1 MTGHQDKSAAVEVVT
16 RFLRLMEERD
26 LVAAS
31 RYVAPDI
38 DIVFPGD
45 RHFRDLKDLVESAGK
60 RYRSVAKNIEL
71 VDSMSNG
78 AESVVYVIGR
88 LSGVDAKGT
97 SFSDVRFIDRLV
109 VSDDL
114 ITDHRV
120 WNDLAETGVVTGR
133 EPAAESSG

>member
-1 MTGHQDKSAAVEVVT
+1 MRDDQASAAIEVVSN
-16 RFLRLMEERD
+16 FLRLMEERD
-26 LVAAS
+26 LAAAS

-60 RYRSVAKNIEL
+60 RYRSVAKSVEL

-78 AESVVYVIGR
+78 AECVVYVIGW

-97 SFSDVRFIDRLV
+97 GFSDVRFIDRLV
-109 VSDDL
+109 VRDDL
-114 ITDHRV
+114 ITAHRV
-120 WNDLAETGVVTGR
+120 WNDLAETGVIVRQEPTGK
-133 EPAAESSG
+133 SSG

>member
-1 MTGHQDKSAAVEVVT
+1 MTRHQDKSAAVEVVT
-16 RFLRLMEERD
+16 DFLHLMEERD

-45 RHFRDLKDLVESAGK
+45 RHFRDLEALVESSGK
-60 RYRSVAKNIEL
+60 RYRKVAKNIEL

-78 AESVVYVIGR
+78 AECVVYVIGW

-97 SFSDVRFIDRLV
+97 GFSDVRFIDRLV
-109 VSDDL
+109 VEDDL

-120 WNDLAETGVVTGR
+120 WNDLAETGVVVGR
-133 EPAAESSG
+133 EPVAESPG

>member
-1 MTGHQDKSAAVEVVT
+1 
-16 RFLRLMEERD
+16 MEERD

-45 RHFRDLKDLVESAGK
+45 RRFSDLEDLVESAGK
-60 RYRSVAKNIEL
+60 RYQNVSKHIEL

-88 LSGVDAKGT
+88 LSGVDAKGAG
-97 SFSDVRFIDRLV
+97 FSDVRFIDRLV
-109 VSDDL
+109 VEDDL
-114 ITDHRV
+114 ITDHQV
-120 WNDLAETGVVTGR
+120 WNDLAETGVVIGR
-133 EPAAESSG
+133 EPVAESSG